1 MKLLV
6 TGAAGFIGS
15 QVTRQLVAGGDDVTG
30 LVLSGENLARIS
42 DVGKSVDIREC
53 DLGDSEGVAR
63 LINEIRPEAAIHLAW
78 YAVPGRYWNATENL
92 GCVAQGMNLAE
103 VLADNGCGRLV
114 AAGTCAEYDWDHEH
128 LDEHE
133 TPCRPRTLYGA
144 TKYALYLILERFC
157 KLSSMEFAWLR
168 YNFIYGHGEHAGRL
182 VPSVIEKL
190 SAGEDVAC
198 TQGLQ
203 KRDFLHVEDV
213 ASATVAVL
221 KSNVQGAINIGSGEP
236 VPVRKL
242 VETLARLIGGKG
254 RPLFG
259 ELEANPDEPAALV
272 PDVTRLRNEVGWRPA
287 LELQEGLKKALDC
300 WKTLRDAAT
309 SHTAEESAPCS

>member
-15 QVTRQLVAGGDDVTG
+15 QVTRQLVASGDVVTG
-30 LVLSGENLARIS
+30 LVLRGENLARIS
-42 DVGKSVDIREC
+42 DVGRSVDIREC
-53 DLGDSEGVAR
+53 DLADFEGVAR
-63 LINEIRPEAAIHLAW
+63 LVSEVRPEAVIHLAW

-92 GCVAQGMNLAE
+92 ACVAQGMNLAA
-103 VLADNGCGRLV
+103 VLADNGCRRLV
-114 AAGTCAEYDWDHEH
+114 AAGTCAEYDWDHER

-144 TKYALYLILERFC
+144 AKHALYLVLDQFC
-157 KLSSMEFAWLR
+157 SLKSIEFAWVR
-168 YNFIYGHGEHAGRL
+168 YNFIYGQGEHPGRL

-221 KSNVQGAINIGSGEP
+221 KGDVQGAINIGSGQP
-236 VPVRKL
+236 VTVRKV

-259 ELEANPDEPAALV
+259 KLEANPDEPAALV
-272 PDVTRLRNEVGWRPA
+272 PNVSRLRNEVEWRPKWS
-287 LELQEGLKKALDC
+287 LEDGLRGTVDSWRVRGGEL
-300 WKTLRDAAT
+300 
-309 SHTAEESAPCS
+309 